1 MNRPAILRTMIATPW
16 GHFSPGLEV
25 TAVAINGP
33 TVTVCLDNNYHPTGT
48 CHYAGVPRNHLTIA
62 HDRQHQAA

>member
-1 MNRPAILRTMIATPW
+1 MKRPAILRTMIATPW

-25 TAVAINGP
+25 TVTAIEDGRA
-33 TVTVCLDNNYHPTGT
+33 TVCLDNDYHPNGT
-48 CHYAGVPRNHLTIA
+48 CHYAGVPRQHLTIA